1 MAELLLELELLLLSP
16 DGLLRIDGGTYL
28 LPVDSVVF
36 AAAAGLLVSVTC
48 WRLKAGGTYALV
60 VDVVVVLL
68 VVLEGSDL
76 SAVVSDTTPD
86 ASCDDEDDF
95 WMSTLVIWF
104 VESLRAVCLPVSFGV
119 SSW

>member
-1 MAELLLELELLLLSP
+1 
-16 DGLLRIDGGTYL
+16 
-28 LPVDSVVF
+28 
-36 AAAAGLLVSVTC
+36 
-48 WRLKAGGTYALV
+48 V

-95 WMSTLVIWF
+95 
-104 VESLRAVCLPVSFGV
+104 
-119 SSW
+119 